1 MNPSIQFKMTVPTV
15 RNSVRH
21 SPIRRVLLLIPL
33 VFVCF
38 GLSPAAR
45 AVLPAPDGGYLGAN
59 TAEGDFALFS
69 LPIPFIFGF
78 GNTAIGFNA
87 LRSNTFGNY
96 NTATGHDALFNNTIG
111 GYNTATGVEA
121 LISNTEGNDNTATGH
136 DTLNNNTTDNNN
148 IALGS
153 AAGFNLTTGDNN
165 IDIGNEGVTG
175 EANTIRI
182 GRRPSRIFPQGQTAT
197 FIAGI
202 IGVAVAGPVV
212 HINSSGQLGVPPSSA
227 RFKQNTKPMDKASE
241 AILALK
247 PVTFRYKK
255 EIDPDALPQFG
266 LVAEDVAKVN
276 PDLVARDAE
285 GKVYTVRYEA
295 VNAMLLNEFLKE
307 HRKVEK
313 LEAALE
319 LVNKRLKEQDAK
331 IQKVSAELET
341 RKPGPQV
348 VENSQR

>member
-87 LRSNTFGNY
+87 LRSNTFGNF
-96 NTATGHDALFNNTIG
+96 NTATGGEALRSNTFG
-111 GYNTATGVEA
+111 SFNTATGFDALNANTTGDNNTATGDAA
-121 LISNTEGNDNTATGH
+121 LISNTTGNQNTANGH
-136 DTLNNNTTDNNN
+136 CALNNNTTGNNN

-165 IDIGNEGVTG
+165 IDIGNQGVTG

-182 GRRPSRIFPQGQTAT
+182 GRHPNRIGTQGQTAT

-202 IGVAVAGPVV
+202 NGAAVAGSVV
-212 HINSSGQLGVPPSSA
+212 VVNASGQLGVAVSSA
-227 RFKQNTKPMDKASE
+227 RYKNQIKPMDK
-241 AILALK
+241 
-247 PVTFRYKK
+247 
-255 EIDPDALPQFG
+255 
-266 LVAEDVAKVN
+266 
-276 PDLVARDAE
+276 
-285 GKVYTVRYEA
+285 
-295 VNAMLLNEFLKE
+295 
-307 HRKVEK
+307 
-313 LEAALE
+313 
-319 LVNKRLKEQDAK
+319 
-331 IQKVSAELET
+331 
-341 RKPGPQV
+341 
-348 VENSQR
+348 